1 MLHNKGNLY
10 FSLNCISESSKAWFK
25 HNSHNLSW
33 YFKSPTGETG
43 GDLWFALCLSVS
55 QSVCLSHFSGSCDN
69 FKSSSYFFMKLET
82 WIDGNMD
89 IMHVISFCYYVK
101 NSDCYGN
108 KYTRNTAEN
117 GGFLNPAITL
127 KFFIF
132 FHETCNID
140 RWQYGH
146 YARHFILFLRQKLWL
161 LWQPEKIIWKWW
173 KFWQ

>member
-1 MLHNKGNLY
+1 MLSLIITCVNIDVGKIALSTIQFIIRSDYSFLGRQLY
-10 FSLNCISESSKAWFK
+10 CPLPVSLEGTYG
-25 HNSHNLSW
+25 LR
-33 YFKSPTGETG
+33 
-43 GDLWFALCLSVS
+43 SVRLL
-55 QSVCLSHFSGSCDN
+55 VCLSHFSGSCDN

-108 KYTRNTAEN
+108 KQTRNTAEN

-132 FHETCNID
+132 FHETCNMD

-161 LWQPEKIIWKWW
+161 LWQPEKII
-173 KFWQ
+173 